1 MPPKQS
7 LMLACVSVAFA
18 DVVAIALVITQP
30 LSMSTSADVLAGLRT
45 VAIATE
51 LAASNYA
58 LGVVA

>member
-1 MPPKQS
+1 
-7 LMLACVSVAFA
+7 MLACVSVAFA
-18 DVVAIALVITQP
+18 DVVASALVITQP